1 MSAIDPRKILVKFKI
16 VIISLLLGKNRHI
29 TKKEHFM
36 DSLYKELKP
45 QFGIKD
51 KLGYLFG
58 DFGNDF
64 TFILSSSFLLKFYTD
79 VMGVAPWIV
88 GLVITFAR
96 FVDGFTDVT
105 MGRIADRAKT
115 TRNGKFKP
123 WIKRMAAPVAISSFL
138 IYQSAFANSAM
149 WFKIAWLVITYILWG
164 SIFYTSINIPYGSM
178 ASSISPVPEDR
189 QSLSTFR
196 TMGSTLAGV
205 IVGAGIPIFAYDK
218 IDNNTVLNGARFT
231 LIAGVFSILAVIC
244 YMLCF
249 VLTTERVVSDTTAR
263 NQPSIGKMLKNA
275 FQNRALISII
285 VGSVVMLLAQLTM
298 QSMSNYIY
306 PNYYGNVTAQSVST
320 LAMMGGM
327 IIAAAVAKPLAQRFG
342 KAEISAVSNLLSTVI
357 CILLFAIR
365 PQNVWIYVLVNC
377 VSWFGLGVF
386 AMVSWALI
394 TDVIDDAEIRN
405 GQREDGTIY
414 ALYSFARKLGQALS
428 AGLTGALLSA
438 IGYSDKTAF
447 DEGVLRGVY
456 DISTLVPALGFGLLA
471 LILWFWYPLHKRKV
485 EENVRLLEIKHS
497 MET

>member
-1 MSAIDPRKILVKFKI
+1 MNTINTRP
-16 VIISLLLGKNRHI
+16 
-29 TKKEHFM
+29 
-36 DSLYKELKP
+36 
-45 QFGIKD
+45 FGFRD

-88 GLVITFAR
+88 GLVMTFAR

-105 MGRIADRAKT
+105 MGRIADRSRRTSA
-115 TRNGKFKP
+115 GKFKP
-123 WIKRMAAPVAISSFL
+123 WIRRMAAPVAISSFL
-138 IYQSAFANSAM
+138 IYQSAFAGAAM
-149 WFKIAWLVITYILWG
+149 WFKIVWLVVTYILWG

-178 ASSISPVPEDR
+178 ASSISPEPSDR

-205 IVGAGIPIFAYDK
+205 IVGAGIPLFAYD
-218 IDNNTVLNGARFT
+218 NVGENTVLNGPRFT
-231 LIAGVFSILAVIC
+231 IIAGIFSILSIIC
-244 YMLCF
+244 YLLCYA
-249 VLTTERVVSDTTAR
+249 LTTERVVSESSSR
-263 NQPSIGKMLKNA
+263 EQPSVRALLGNA
-275 FQNRALISII
+275 LRNRALISII
-285 VGSVVMLLAQLTM
+285 VGSIVMLLAQLTM

-327 IIAAAVAKPLAQRFG
+327 LIAAAVAKPLAQKFG
-342 KAEISAVSNLLSTVI
+342 KAEISAASNMLSAAV

-377 VSWFGLGVF
+377 VSWFGLGIF

-394 TDVIDDAEIRN
+394 TDVIDDAELRN
-405 GQREDGTIY
+405 GRREDGSIY
-414 ALYSFARKLGQALS
+414 ALYSFARKLGQAAS

-438 IGYSDKTAF
+438 IGYSDQTAF
-447 DEGVLRGVY
+447 DSGVLRGLY
-456 DISTLVPALGFGLLA
+456 DISTLVPALGFGILA

-485 EENVRLLEIKHS
+485 EENVRLLEIKHQRR
-497 MET
+497 

>member
-1 MSAIDPRKILVKFKI
+1 
-16 VIISLLLGKNRHI
+16 
-29 TKKEHFM
+29 M
-36 DSLYKELKP
+36 DSLYSELKSP
-45 QFGIKD
+45 FGIKD

-79 VMGVAPWIV
+79 VMGIAPWIV
-88 GLVITFAR
+88 GLVMTFAR
-96 FVDGFTDVT
+96 FVDGFTDIT
-105 MGRIADRAKT
+105 MGRIADRGRIT
-115 TRNGKFKP
+115 PSGKFKP

-138 IYQSAFANSAM
+138 IYQSAFASAAM
-149 WFKIAWLVITYILWG
+149 WFKIVWLVVTYILWG

-178 ASSISPVPEDR
+178 ASSISPSPEDR

-205 IVGAGIPIFAYDK
+205 IVGAGIPIFAYDN
-218 IDNNTVLNGARFT
+218 IEGNTVLNGTRFT
-231 LIAGVFSILAVIC
+231 LIAGVFSILAVVC
-244 YMLCF
+244 YMLCY
-249 VLTTERVVSDTTAR
+249 VMTTERVVSLSGER
-263 NQPSIGKMLKNA
+263 SQPSVAVMLRNA

-298 QSMSNYIY
+298 QSMANYIY

-320 LAMMGGM
+320 FAMMGGM
-327 IIAAAVAKPLAQRFG
+327 IVAAAVAKPLAKTFG
-342 KAEISAVSNLLSTVI
+342 KAEISAVSNIVSAAI

-365 PQNVWIYVLVNC
+365 PQNVWVYVLINC

-394 TDVIDDAEIRN
+394 TDVIDDSELRF
-405 GQREDGTIY
+405 GRREDGTIY
-414 ALYSFARKLGQALS
+414 ALYSFSRKLGQALS

-438 IGYSDKTAF
+438 IGYSDTTAF
-447 DEGVLRGVY
+447 DEGVLRGLF

-471 LILWFWYPLHKRKV
+471 LILWFWYPLHKKKV

-497 MET
+497 